1 MVRFT
6 LLGLVSS
13 ALIVTGIG
21 CGGGGAD
28 YKKTSELKK
37 APAVEHVHDHGA
49 KGPHG
54 GSLVELGEEEY
65 HAEVVLDHDAHALRV
80 YVLGKDAKTATPITS
95 TELTITP
102 EGKPALTLKATPQ
115 KDDGEGK
122 SSVFEVI
129 DNEAV
134 HAFMDAGMIHAD
146 LRVKIGDKPFTGHVD
161 YHLDEGNGIEAINGL
176 RRRLGEDLPAILI
189 TADRS
194 PKVREEARTEGI
206 QILNK
211 PIKPAALRAL
221 LAQWR
226 VQRIAAAE

>member
-21 CGGGGAD
+21 CGGGGGD

-37 APAVEHVHDHGA
+37 APAVEHGHDHGA

-54 GSLVELGEEEY
+54 GSLVELGDEEY

-134 HAFMDAGMIHAD
+134 HGFMDAGMIHAD

-161 YHLDEGNGIEAINGL
+161 YHLDEAHHDHKDEMPKDKDHKDEAKP
-176 RRRLGEDLPAILI
+176 EEKTEAAPKEPAPEG
-189 TADRS
+189 AKEPE
-194 PKVREEARTEGI
+194 PK
-206 QILNK
+206 
-211 PIKPAALRAL
+211 
-221 LAQWR
+221 
-226 VQRIAAAE
+226 